1 MSFFLKKKK
10 TKKEKRT
17 ENVTGRLTVHA
28 ARRKPKPGKANE
40 QLAGPMET
48 IKMIITA
55 AMVII
60 VEIFKENEKKID
72 PI

>member
-1 MSFFLKKKK
+1 M
-10 TKKEKRT
+10 
-17 ENVTGRLTVHA
+17 TVHA
-28 ARRKPKPGKANE
+28 ARRKPKSGKGNE

-72 PI
+72 PN